1 MIRTVQSLLTPVILA
16 GLCLHTLGCARPE
29 PAAAPRPPAAVQT
42 VAILPQWSGEDY
54 EIVPRR
60 FSASPASTAT
70 SGLNSPRGL
79 RDGVYDRAASMHGVR
94 TDGPAWINADLGEVL
109 QVSRV
114 LIACAAAKAPGGW
127 GCDAVNSAVLEVST
141 DGVRWRRVGRV
152 DGATEDAPARFN
164 LGGEPLR
171 HIRLSRSRGDL
182 AVGDFR
188 VFGPVELR
196 RW

>member
-141 DGVRWRRVGRV
+141 DG
-152 DGATEDAPARFN
+152 ATEDAPTRFN
-164 LGGEPLR
+164 LGGEPVR